1 MEKDLS
7 IGVLFD
13 FYGSLLTEKQ
23 AMAVDY
29 YYNQD
34 FSLSEI
40 AQELQ
45 VSRQGAR
52 DNIARGAEHLR
63 EWEKKLHA
71 AERFAQVS
79 EHVSQMERLLEQLSA
94 NIAAK
99 MQSELWEHLRQI
111 KELL

>member
-45 VSRQGAR
+45 VTRQAAR
-52 DNIARGAEHLR
+52 YNIARGAEHLR
-63 EWEKKLHA
+63 EWERKLRA
-71 AERFAQVS
+71 AERFGQVS
-79 EHVSQMERLLEQLSA
+79 EHARQMEALLRQLPEETDSSVR
-94 NIAAK
+94 K
-99 MQSELWEHLRQI
+99 ELVEHLRQI
-111 KELL
+111 RELI